1 MFTLYSNKKY
11 LIPIILI
18 FLYTSNLIIQNYN
31 LGKLVSVVND
41 EGVYLYSAKLL
52 TEGFIPYK
60 DFFLA
65 QPVFLIYL
73 AGFLLKALNFNIEL
87 FRLLYT
93 CWVFSIIFPI
103 FFIVFKFTK
112 SILASTI
119 SIILLSTFSELVQ
132 WDMHS
137 FALREASLPFL
148 TFAMYFTYVKPRLRL
163 SGLLLGLFA
172 ISLVSNLLI
181 SLCFIFLLITSELL
195 SGKKILK
202 ILQEKSHLI
211 FTFILVSIFGYLP
224 IIFTPH
230 GYENLIGY
238 QLERPPLSYSTR
250 IEWIKLYSLKNNWPI
265 LLFGFLGSLIINR
278 NLILLGIFNFLSFVI
293 VVFLGRSYYPHY
305 LSILAVGLAITSG
318 FLIKLLGKDTLITM
332 IISCI
337 VIASIFSSS
346 YFYLK
351 TYLIDT
357 TTPDFFQIVNIL
369 KNAPGP
375 IFTYEPIYAI
385 YAKKD
390 LTFHYNVADM
400 RYFPVTGKN
409 LDDLSYLK
417 ILQSSKTVLIEPFAS
432 SRFNNNSLSYI
443 YINFRQ
449 IYSDRIYQIYVRDI
463 Q

>member
-1 MFTLYSNKKY
+1 MFTLCFNKKY
-11 LIPIILI
+11 LILI
-18 FLYTSNLIIQNYN
+18 FLYTLNLIIQNYN
-31 LGKLVSVVND
+31 LGKLVYVVND

-52 TEGFIPYK
+52 TQGFIPYK

-65 QPVFLIYL
+65 QPAFLIYL
-73 AGFLLKALNFNIEL
+73 AGFLLKAVNFNIDL
-87 FRLLYT
+87 FRLIYT

-119 SIILLSTFSELVQ
+119 SIILLTTFSELVQ

-148 TFAMYFTYVKPRLRL
+148 AFAMYFTYVKPRLSF

-181 SLCFIFLLITSELL
+181 SLCFIFLLITRDFF
-195 SGKKILK
+195 SGKKISK
-202 ILQEKSHLI
+202 ILQEESHLI
-211 FTFILVSIFGYLP
+211 FIFTLVSIFGYLP
-224 IIFTPH
+224 ILLTPH
-230 GYENLIGY
+230 GYDNLIGY
-238 QLERPPLSYSTR
+238 QFERPSLSYGAR
-250 IEWIKLYSLKNNWPI
+250 IEWLKLYTLKNNWPI
-265 LLFGFLGSLIINR
+265 LLFGFLGSLIINKT
-278 NLILLGIFNFLSFVI
+278 LILFGIFNILSLI
-293 VVFLGRSYYPHY
+293 ILVFFGRSYYPHY

-318 FLIKLLGKDTLITM
+318 FLMKRLGKTNLLI
-332 IISCI
+332 I
-337 VIASIFSSS
+337 VINYVVIFSIFNSS
-346 YFYLK
+346 YYHLK

-369 KNAPGP
+369 KKTPES
-375 IFTYEPIYAI
+375 IFTFEPIYAI

-400 RYFPVTGKN
+400 RYFPVIGKD
-409 LDDLSYLK
+409 LDDLSYLN
-417 ILQSSKTVLIEPFAS
+417 ILKSSKTVLIEPFAS

-443 YINFRQ
+443 HRNFQQ
-449 IYSDRIYQIYVRDI
+449 IYNDNTYQIYVRDI